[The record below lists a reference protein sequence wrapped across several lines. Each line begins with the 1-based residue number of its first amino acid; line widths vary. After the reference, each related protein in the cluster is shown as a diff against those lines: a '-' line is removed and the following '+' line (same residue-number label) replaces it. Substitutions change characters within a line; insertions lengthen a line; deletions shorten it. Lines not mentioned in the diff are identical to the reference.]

1 MSGLNTVVLSAC
13 AAALIG
19 SLASSF
25 ITEGGTKKIFT
36 LVMGAFMVCA
46 MIVPTV
52 NAVKNIHPSLE
63 AYPSYSDLTATA
75 DEAYQEKLIAQTRL
89 NLEQTLTALLNQNGI
104 EPQSVSVILSE
115 AEERSIMIASVSIY
129 IDESDFGLS
138 DFISDLTVQHFGI
151 TPSIITELKMNESKF
166 RKRLKALTEKGWTI
180 RLMIIAGVV
189 GIALIFFSSLDFGG
203 ITEKQDD
210 AFSVNAYSEE
220 LESDLEE
227 VIAHI
232 QGAGKTKVLLTMEN
246 SVEYVYLRD
255 STTKTKEVAPLIR
268 GVLVLCEGG
277 DEPVVVE
284 RVTEAVTKALDLS
297 AAKVCITKLS
307 E

>member
-1 MSGLNTVVLSAC
+1 M
-13 AAALIG
+13 
-19 SLASSF
+19 
-25 ITEGGTKKIFT
+25 K
-36 LVMGAFMVCA
+36 
-46 MIVPTV
+46 
-52 NAVKNIHPSLE
+52 
-63 AYPSYSDLTATA
+63 
-75 DEAYQEKLIAQTRL
+75 
-89 NLEQTLTALLNQNGI
+89 
-104 EPQSVSVILSE
+104 
-115 AEERSIMIASVSIY
+115 
-129 IDESDFGLS
+129 ESN
-138 DFISDLTVQHFGI
+138 V
-151 TPSIITELKMNESKF
+151 

-189 GIALIFFSSLDFGG
+189 GIALIFFSSLDLSGFSG
-203 ITEKQDD
+203 KQDD
-210 AFSVNAYSEE
+210 AFSVKAYSEE
-220 LESDLEE
+220 LESNLEE

-255 STTKTKEVAPLIR
+255 SATKTKEVAPLIR

-284 RVTEAVTKALDLS
+284 RVTEAVTKALNLS

>member
-1 MSGLNTVVLSAC
+1 M
-13 AAALIG
+13 
-19 SLASSF
+19 
-25 ITEGGTKKIFT
+25 
-36 LVMGAFMVCA
+36 
-46 MIVPTV
+46 
-52 NAVKNIHPSLE
+52 
-63 AYPSYSDLTATA
+63 D
-75 DEAYQEKLIAQTRL
+75 
-89 NLEQTLTALLNQNGI
+89 
-104 EPQSVSVILSE
+104 
-115 AEERSIMIASVSIY
+115 
-129 IDESDFGLS
+129 
-138 DFISDLTVQHFGI
+138 
-151 TPSIITELKMNESKF
+151 ESKF

-189 GIALIFFSSLDFGG
+189 GIALIFFSSLDLGG
-203 ITEKQDD
+203 ITGKQDD

-227 VIAHI
+227 VITHI

>member
-1 MSGLNTVVLSAC
+1 MS
-13 AAALIG
+13 
-19 SLASSF
+19 
-25 ITEGGTKKIFT
+25 
-36 LVMGAFMVCA
+36 
-46 MIVPTV
+46 
-52 NAVKNIHPSLE
+52 
-63 AYPSYSDLTATA
+63 
-75 DEAYQEKLIAQTRL
+75 
-89 NLEQTLTALLNQNGI
+89 
-104 EPQSVSVILSE
+104 
-115 AEERSIMIASVSIY
+115 
-129 IDESDFGLS
+129 
-138 DFISDLTVQHFGI
+138 
-151 TPSIITELKMNESKF
+151 ESKF
-166 RKRLKALTEKGWTI
+166 RKHLKALTEKGWTI

-189 GIALIFFSSLDFGG
+189 GIALIFFSSLDLGS
-203 ITEKQDD
+203 ITGKQDD
-210 AFSVNAYSEE
+210 AFSVKAYSEE

>member
-151 TPSIITELKMNESKF
+151 TPSIITE
-166 RKRLKALTEKGWTI
+166 
-180 RLMIIAGVV
+180 
-189 GIALIFFSSLDFGG
+189 
-203 ITEKQDD
+203 
-210 AFSVNAYSEE
+210 
-220 LESDLEE
+220 
-227 VIAHI
+227 
-232 QGAGKTKVLLTMEN
+232 
-246 SVEYVYLRD
+246 
-255 STTKTKEVAPLIR
+255 
-268 GVLVLCEGG
+268 
-277 DEPVVVE
+277 
-284 RVTEAVTKALDLS
+284 
-297 AAKVCITKLS
+297 
-307 E
+307 